1 MTGCDDSRELLHSR
15 LDGELPGERAADLD
29 AHLAACASC
38 RELAD
43 DLAAVAAGLQALPE
57 HPLPPGVLREIL
69 DRTVRRRPTIRFPGI
84 SLPFWR
90 GWAAGAVAAAVL
102 IAMVFYPRYSATRSP
117 SPEDLARAQGEVRMV
132 LSLTARAMQRAE
144 IAASDRVL
152 AAQVAPALH
161 RVPIAWSALHNEKR
175 KP

>member
-1 MTGCDDSRELLHSR
+1 MSGCNDYRDLIHAR
-15 LDGELPGERAADLD
+15 LDGELPGGRAADLD
-29 AHLAACASC
+29 AHLDACASC

-43 DLAAVAAGLQALPE
+43 DLAAVASGLRALPE
-57 HPLPPGVLREIL
+57 HPLPPAVLQEVF
-69 DRTVRRRPTIRFPGI
+69 DRTVRRRRVILFPRLTQ
-84 SLPFWR
+84 LPWK
-90 GWAAGAVAAAVL
+90 GWAAGTLAAAVL
-102 IAMVFYPRYSATRSP
+102 IALVFYPRYSATRGP